1 MTFSPL
7 MASSQRDHA
16 LTLLEQAWS
25 QLQSRSAA
33 GAHARDR
40 ERLSYIVE
48 SILMGGGANDAELL
62 RRIVDRFQT
71 LSQRFPEQMK
81 R

>member
-7 MASSQRDHA
+7 MDSSQRRRA
-16 LTLLEQAWS
+16 LTLLEEAWS

-48 SILMGGGANDAELL
+48 SILMGGGADDAELL
-62 RRIVDRFQT
+62 RRIVDRFRT
-71 LSQRFPEQMK
+71 LSQRFPEQLK